1 MKFKKLFYLLIFFFI
16 TSTSPSL
23 SLVGEE
29 QNIKNIEKLW
39 YFKEE
44 QKSRESFFKNYSKI
58 DVLAPQT
65 FYLRFDYK
73 KNEFYIESKMKDDIV
88 NFAKEKNIKV
98 LPLLAN
104 ISFNK
109 KGNEYFDRFLIQKLL
124 NDKKAQEKI
133 VKDIIDISKKYN
145 TEAQVVVGWQLDL
158 EAISGEYK
166 DKFSEFT
173 KYFDAELGKNNLI
186 SSAAIVSK
194 ISDNPKDYEK
204 IYWEKWSSVYDYKKL
219 GEYLDFISVMAYD
232 QPQSPGPVAT
242 IDWSKKVLE
251 YSLKNIPAN
260 KISFGVPSYAW
271 AYRSTE
277 LKNGKKHFA
286 MTNFELVSKY
296 LTPNSGEGN
305 KVTGKGR
312 NEKYGNIPWISY
324 DRGGKNYTIWYEDK
338 MSFETKLK
346 NIKSLP
352 TSLYQGSSIRG
363 FSVWVLGDEDPKVWE
378 LF

>member
-1 MKFKKLFYLLIFFFI
+1 MKKIFLNLFIFLSFFTFSFAQDLNR
-16 TSTSPSL
+16 TSL
-23 SLVGEE
+23 
-29 QNIKNIEKLW
+29 EKLW

-44 QKSRESFFKNYSKI
+44 KKSRDSLFENYSKI

-73 KNEFYIESKMKDDIV
+73 KNEFYIESKMKQDIID
-88 NFAKEKNIKV
+88 FTKEKNIKV

-109 KGNEYFDRFLIQKLL
+109 KGDEYFDRFLIQKLL
-124 NDKKAQEKI
+124 NDKKSQEKI
-133 VKDIIDISKKYN
+133 VKDMIEIAKKYN
-145 TEAQVVVGWQLDL
+145 MVGWQLDL

-166 DKFSEFT
+166 DRFSEFA
-173 KYFDAELGKNNLI
+173 KYFYTELGKNNLI

-204 IYWEKWSSVYDYKKL
+204 VYWEKWASVYDYKKL

-232 QPQSPGPVAT
+232 QPQSSGPVAT
-242 IDWSKKVLE
+242 IEWSKKVLD
-251 YSLKNIPAN
+251 YSLQNIPTN
-260 KISFGVPSYAW
+260 KISFGIPSYAW
-271 AYRSTE
+271 AYRSID

-296 LTPNSGEGN
+296 LTPNPSPNLGEGN

-312 NEKYGNIPWISY
+312 SEKYGNISWISY
-324 DRGGKNYTIWYEDK
+324 DRGGKNYTVWYEDK

-346 NIKSLP
+346 NIKEKN
-352 TSLYQGSSIRG
+352 IRG